1 MTQTRKKRKKTRAG
15 EGCELWIFIYI
26 FWSIWWTWT
35 CERAAG
41 DIDKHLDKIKRKAK
55 LQKKGGTCDPKRAER
70 QFKRVQA
77 AIPISGSK
85 HDWYLIHAACLLA
98 RTVCIDLRSQWG
110 IYRSILIRA
119 EDGNGGLDEVDLD
132 EKSEKSD
139 SEEFGQLL
147 SIVLLLY
154 VWLSS

>member
-1 MTQTRKKRKKTRAG
+1 M
-15 EGCELWIFIYI
+15 
-26 FWSIWWTWT
+26 
-35 CERAAG
+35 
-41 DIDKHLDKIKRKAK
+41 
-55 LQKKGGTCDPKRAER
+55 
-70 QFKRVQA
+70 
-77 AIPISGSK
+77 
-85 HDWYLIHAACLLA
+85 LA

-154 VWLSS
+154 V